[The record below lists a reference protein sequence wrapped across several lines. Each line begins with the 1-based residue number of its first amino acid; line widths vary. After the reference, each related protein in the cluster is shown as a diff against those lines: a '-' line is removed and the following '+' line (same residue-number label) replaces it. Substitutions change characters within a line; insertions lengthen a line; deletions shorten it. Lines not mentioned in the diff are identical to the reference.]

1 MKVVQKDGVEEVFD
15 WRRVYTSLKEETGCE
30 NEVAEEATR
39 YITNHLLSYKLPH
52 VTGPLI
58 RELACIALME
68 LGRDDLRR
76 KYTRVGM
83 PVFDATNLDAG
94 GGKGDNANLQCSPE
108 TVHKRKA
115 DRVSKEQYYLSLPE
129 HLAQAHLSGDIHIH
143 DLEYFGTRQF
153 CLDSDLRYFF
163 KYGFVGDGTGEH
175 TSIAGPAKRAEV
187 AILHAAKVLGASQTQ
202 CAGGQGFYNFLT
214 FLAPFFENRDYRDY
228 YQCMQMFCYEMT
240 QMLVAR
246 GGQAVFSSVQLS
258 PGVPKLWQNIPIVYK
273 GKVWDGKEAP
283 LRTYGEFEA
292 ENRLLFKAMMEV
304 MLEGDHTGKPFYFPK
319 PEINIAP
326 EFVEL
331 LDQEILGDIPSY
343 RELYM
348 LSFELASK
356 FGTPYFDNTMPKYR
370 QTGGV
375 ECFQCQKEGE
385 LIIVRRSGKIVFIQ
399 IETLLPDD
407 EILTPLGFSYHRGL
421 LSKQYSGNMVTIRL
435 IGGRSVTVTP
445 EHKILTS
452 NGLIEASR
460 LKVGDSV
467 KCSANLPECGT
478 RLKEILDVLEIP
490 EDKSLQFVYWCGVY
504 LAEGTIIHRPQYQ
517 GGWVQFSF
525 SAKEHNL
532 SNKIVGYTHELF
544 KLDPKVKEYA
554 SERRVLIYSKKL
566 CELLIDIVGL
576 PEKSSTGHIPEFVY
590 SLPKELKF
598 AFVQGY
604 FRGDGTLIR
613 VNNRPGGEK
622 KFFKLNIQTKS
633 KEIAH
638 GIQLICGS
646 LGVNVRIAYIST
658 RDMYNI
664 VITSKE
670 DIINFFNC
678 SPRESGIELQIKD
691 IFEEYY
697 DGNVYDPIEVN
708 GNIYTSYD
716 GVSISNCCAYSFK
729 ANEGTDCDFDDK
741 LHFRNGAHFSM
752 GAWQVMTLNLPR
764 IAANGDADTVDGRMS
779 AFLYKS
785 KKVLDLCV
793 DVFKEK
799 RSLMDANVKRG
810 SVPFLSQQRQ
820 DEKGNV
826 TPPLVD
832 FDKLVWT
839 VGICGLNE
847 VVKHITGS
855 WLHEDKQAQRIGLRI
870 CLELKK
876 YCEHLSKEHN
886 MPIVLSR
893 TPAETTAQRFAT
905 MDLLNWIDEG
915 NDPAEFVCQGDL
927 TRVIEEH
934 LYKKTRDLPI
944 YYTNGTH
951 ISPAAQIPITDRV
964 RIEQAFF
971 PVLDGGNICHI
982 WMGEAH
988 PSPGGLM
995 DLTLKACQNT
1005 NLGYFAFTRDMTT
1018 RTTIWRRYSP

>member
-1 MKVVQKDGVEEVFD
+1 VKVVQKDGVEEVFD

-326 EFVEL
+326 EFLAL
-331 LDQEILGDIPSY
+331 LDQKVADLPSY
-343 RELYM
+343 RDLYM
-348 LSFELASK
+348 LAFELASK
-356 FGTPYFDNTMPKYR
+356 FGTPYFDNTVPKYR
-370 QTGGV
+370 QTGGIQ
-375 ECFQCQKEGE
+375 CFQC
-385 LIIVRRSGKIVFIQ
+385 
-399 IETLLPDD
+399 
-407 EILTPLGFSYHRGL
+407 
-421 LSKQYSGNMVTIRL
+421 
-435 IGGRSVTVTP
+435 
-445 EHKILTS
+445 
-452 NGLIEASR
+452 
-460 LKVGDSV
+460 
-467 KCSANLPECGT
+467 
-478 RLKEILDVLEIP
+478 
-490 EDKSLQFVYWCGVY
+490 
-504 LAEGTIIHRPQYQ
+504 
-517 GGWVQFSF
+517 
-525 SAKEHNL
+525 
-532 SNKIVGYTHELF
+532 
-544 KLDPKVKEYA
+544 
-554 SERRVLIYSKKL
+554 
-566 CELLIDIVGL
+566 
-576 PEKSSTGHIPEFVY
+576 
-590 SLPKELKF
+590 
-598 AFVQGY
+598 
-604 FRGDGTLIR
+604 
-613 VNNRPGGEK
+613 
-622 KFFKLNIQTKS
+622 
-633 KEIAH
+633 
-638 GIQLICGS
+638 
-646 LGVNVRIAYIST
+646 
-658 RDMYNI
+658 
-664 VITSKE
+664 
-670 DIINFFNC
+670 
-678 SPRESGIELQIKD
+678 
-691 IFEEYY
+691 
-697 DGNVYDPIEVN
+697 
-708 GNIYTSYD
+708 
-716 GVSISNCCAYSFK
+716 CAYNFK
-729 ANEGTDCDFDDK
+729 SNADNDSDFDDK
-741 LHFRNGAHFSM
+741 LYFRNGAHFSM

-764 IAANGDADTVDGRMS
+764 IAAKVDADTVDGRMS

-826 TPPLVD
+826 APPLVD

-905 MDLLNWIDEG
+905 MDLLNWIEEG

-927 TRVIEEH
+927 SRVIEEQ

-951 ISPAAQIPITDRV
+951 VSPAAQIPITDRV

>member
-326 EFVEL
+326 EFLAL
-331 LDQEILGDIPSY
+331 LDQKVADLPSY
-343 RELYM
+343 RDLYM
-348 LSFELASK
+348 LAFELASK
-356 FGTPYFDNTMPKYR
+356 FGTPYFDNTVPKYR
-370 QTGGV
+370 QTGGL
-375 ECFQCQKEGE
+375 ECFQC
-385 LIIVRRSGKIVFIQ
+385 
-399 IETLLPDD
+399 
-407 EILTPLGFSYHRGL
+407 
-421 LSKQYSGNMVTIRL
+421 
-435 IGGRSVTVTP
+435 
-445 EHKILTS
+445 
-452 NGLIEASR
+452 
-460 LKVGDSV
+460 
-467 KCSANLPECGT
+467 
-478 RLKEILDVLEIP
+478 
-490 EDKSLQFVYWCGVY
+490 
-504 LAEGTIIHRPQYQ
+504 
-517 GGWVQFSF
+517 
-525 SAKEHNL
+525 
-532 SNKIVGYTHELF
+532 
-544 KLDPKVKEYA
+544 
-554 SERRVLIYSKKL
+554 
-566 CELLIDIVGL
+566 
-576 PEKSSTGHIPEFVY
+576 
-590 SLPKELKF
+590 
-598 AFVQGY
+598 
-604 FRGDGTLIR
+604 
-613 VNNRPGGEK
+613 
-622 KFFKLNIQTKS
+622 
-633 KEIAH
+633 
-638 GIQLICGS
+638 
-646 LGVNVRIAYIST
+646 
-658 RDMYNI
+658 
-664 VITSKE
+664 
-670 DIINFFNC
+670 
-678 SPRESGIELQIKD
+678 
-691 IFEEYY
+691 
-697 DGNVYDPIEVN
+697 
-708 GNIYTSYD
+708 
-716 GVSISNCCAYSFK
+716 CAYNFK
-729 ANEGTDCDFDDK
+729 SNADNDSDFDDK
-741 LHFRNGAHFSM
+741 LYFRNGAHFSM

-764 IAANGDADTVDGRMS
+764 IAAKVDADTVDGRMS

-826 TPPLVD
+826 APPLVD

-927 TRVIEEH
+927 SRVIEEQ

-951 ISPAAQIPITDRV
+951 VSPAAQIPITDRV

-988 PSPGGLM
+988 PSPSGLM

>member
-1 MKVVQKDGVEEVFD
+1 VKVVQKDGVEEVFD

-283 LRTYGEFEA
+283 LRTYREFEA

-326 EFVEL
+326 EFLAL
-331 LDQEILGDIPSY
+331 LDQKVADLPSY
-343 RELYM
+343 RDLYM

-356 FGTPYFDNTMPKYR
+356 FGTPYFDNTIQKYR
-370 QTGGV
+370 QTGGIQ
-375 ECFQCQKEGE
+375 CFQC
-385 LIIVRRSGKIVFIQ
+385 
-399 IETLLPDD
+399 
-407 EILTPLGFSYHRGL
+407 
-421 LSKQYSGNMVTIRL
+421 
-435 IGGRSVTVTP
+435 
-445 EHKILTS
+445 
-452 NGLIEASR
+452 
-460 LKVGDSV
+460 
-467 KCSANLPECGT
+467 
-478 RLKEILDVLEIP
+478 
-490 EDKSLQFVYWCGVY
+490 
-504 LAEGTIIHRPQYQ
+504 
-517 GGWVQFSF
+517 
-525 SAKEHNL
+525 
-532 SNKIVGYTHELF
+532 
-544 KLDPKVKEYA
+544 
-554 SERRVLIYSKKL
+554 
-566 CELLIDIVGL
+566 
-576 PEKSSTGHIPEFVY
+576 
-590 SLPKELKF
+590 
-598 AFVQGY
+598 
-604 FRGDGTLIR
+604 
-613 VNNRPGGEK
+613 
-622 KFFKLNIQTKS
+622 
-633 KEIAH
+633 
-638 GIQLICGS
+638 
-646 LGVNVRIAYIST
+646 
-658 RDMYNI
+658 
-664 VITSKE
+664 
-670 DIINFFNC
+670 
-678 SPRESGIELQIKD
+678 
-691 IFEEYY
+691 
-697 DGNVYDPIEVN
+697 
-708 GNIYTSYD
+708 
-716 GVSISNCCAYSFK
+716 CAYNFK
-729 ANEGTDCDFDDK
+729 SNADNDSYFDDK
-741 LHFRNGAHFSM
+741 LYFRNGAHFSM

-764 IAANGDADTVDGRMS
+764 IAAKVDADTVDGRMS
-779 AFLYKS
+779 AFLYTS

-826 TPPLVD
+826 APPLVD

-905 MDLLNWIDEG
+905 MDLLNWIEEG

-927 TRVIEEH
+927 SRVIEEQ

-951 ISPAAQIPITDRV
+951 VSPAAQIPITDRV

>member
-326 EFVEL
+326 EFLAL
-331 LDQEILGDIPSY
+331 LDQKVADLPSY
-343 RELYM
+343 RDLYM

-356 FGTPYFDNTMPKYR
+356 FGTPYFDNTIPKYR
-370 QTGGV
+370 QTGGIQ
-375 ECFQCQKEGE
+375 CFQC
-385 LIIVRRSGKIVFIQ
+385 
-399 IETLLPDD
+399 
-407 EILTPLGFSYHRGL
+407 
-421 LSKQYSGNMVTIRL
+421 
-435 IGGRSVTVTP
+435 
-445 EHKILTS
+445 
-452 NGLIEASR
+452 
-460 LKVGDSV
+460 
-467 KCSANLPECGT
+467 
-478 RLKEILDVLEIP
+478 
-490 EDKSLQFVYWCGVY
+490 
-504 LAEGTIIHRPQYQ
+504 
-517 GGWVQFSF
+517 
-525 SAKEHNL
+525 
-532 SNKIVGYTHELF
+532 
-544 KLDPKVKEYA
+544 
-554 SERRVLIYSKKL
+554 
-566 CELLIDIVGL
+566 
-576 PEKSSTGHIPEFVY
+576 
-590 SLPKELKF
+590 
-598 AFVQGY
+598 
-604 FRGDGTLIR
+604 
-613 VNNRPGGEK
+613 
-622 KFFKLNIQTKS
+622 
-633 KEIAH
+633 
-638 GIQLICGS
+638 
-646 LGVNVRIAYIST
+646 
-658 RDMYNI
+658 
-664 VITSKE
+664 
-670 DIINFFNC
+670 
-678 SPRESGIELQIKD
+678 
-691 IFEEYY
+691 
-697 DGNVYDPIEVN
+697 
-708 GNIYTSYD
+708 
-716 GVSISNCCAYSFK
+716 CAYNFK
-729 ANEGTDCDFDDK
+729 SNADNDSYFDDK
-741 LHFRNGAHFSM
+741 LYFRNGAHFSM

-764 IAANGDADTVDGRMS
+764 IAAKVDADTVDGRMS
-779 AFLYKS
+779 AFLYTS

-826 TPPLVD
+826 APPLVD

-905 MDLLNWIDEG
+905 MDLLNWIEEG

-927 TRVIEEH
+927 SRVIEEQ

-951 ISPAAQIPITDRV
+951 VSPAAQIPITDRV

>member
-326 EFVEL
+326 EFLAL
-331 LDQEILGDIPSY
+331 LDQKVADLPSY
-343 RELYM
+343 RDLYM
-348 LSFELASK
+348 LAFELASK
-356 FGTPYFDNTMPKYR
+356 FGTPYFDNTVPKYR
-370 QTGGV
+370 QTGGIQ
-375 ECFQCQKEGE
+375 CFQC
-385 LIIVRRSGKIVFIQ
+385 
-399 IETLLPDD
+399 
-407 EILTPLGFSYHRGL
+407 
-421 LSKQYSGNMVTIRL
+421 
-435 IGGRSVTVTP
+435 
-445 EHKILTS
+445 
-452 NGLIEASR
+452 
-460 LKVGDSV
+460 
-467 KCSANLPECGT
+467 
-478 RLKEILDVLEIP
+478 
-490 EDKSLQFVYWCGVY
+490 
-504 LAEGTIIHRPQYQ
+504 
-517 GGWVQFSF
+517 
-525 SAKEHNL
+525 
-532 SNKIVGYTHELF
+532 
-544 KLDPKVKEYA
+544 
-554 SERRVLIYSKKL
+554 
-566 CELLIDIVGL
+566 
-576 PEKSSTGHIPEFVY
+576 
-590 SLPKELKF
+590 
-598 AFVQGY
+598 
-604 FRGDGTLIR
+604 
-613 VNNRPGGEK
+613 
-622 KFFKLNIQTKS
+622 
-633 KEIAH
+633 
-638 GIQLICGS
+638 
-646 LGVNVRIAYIST
+646 
-658 RDMYNI
+658 
-664 VITSKE
+664 
-670 DIINFFNC
+670 
-678 SPRESGIELQIKD
+678 
-691 IFEEYY
+691 
-697 DGNVYDPIEVN
+697 
-708 GNIYTSYD
+708 
-716 GVSISNCCAYSFK
+716 CAYNFK
-729 ANEGTDCDFDDK
+729 SNADNDSDFDDK
-741 LHFRNGAHFSM
+741 LYFRNGAHFSM

-764 IAANGDADTVDGRMS
+764 IAAKVDADTVDGRMS

-826 TPPLVD
+826 APPLVD

-905 MDLLNWIDEG
+905 MDLLNWIEEG

-927 TRVIEEH
+927 SRVIEEQ

-951 ISPAAQIPITDRV
+951 VSPAAQIPITDRV

>member
-356 FGTPYFDNTMPKYR
+356 FGTPYFDNTIPKYR
-370 QTGGV
+370 QTGGIQ
-375 ECFQCQKEGE
+375 CFQC
-385 LIIVRRSGKIVFIQ
+385 
-399 IETLLPDD
+399 
-407 EILTPLGFSYHRGL
+407 
-421 LSKQYSGNMVTIRL
+421 
-435 IGGRSVTVTP
+435 
-445 EHKILTS
+445 
-452 NGLIEASR
+452 
-460 LKVGDSV
+460 
-467 KCSANLPECGT
+467 
-478 RLKEILDVLEIP
+478 
-490 EDKSLQFVYWCGVY
+490 
-504 LAEGTIIHRPQYQ
+504 
-517 GGWVQFSF
+517 
-525 SAKEHNL
+525 
-532 SNKIVGYTHELF
+532 
-544 KLDPKVKEYA
+544 
-554 SERRVLIYSKKL
+554 
-566 CELLIDIVGL
+566 
-576 PEKSSTGHIPEFVY
+576 
-590 SLPKELKF
+590 
-598 AFVQGY
+598 
-604 FRGDGTLIR
+604 
-613 VNNRPGGEK
+613 
-622 KFFKLNIQTKS
+622 
-633 KEIAH
+633 
-638 GIQLICGS
+638 
-646 LGVNVRIAYIST
+646 
-658 RDMYNI
+658 
-664 VITSKE
+664 
-670 DIINFFNC
+670 
-678 SPRESGIELQIKD
+678 
-691 IFEEYY
+691 
-697 DGNVYDPIEVN
+697 
-708 GNIYTSYD
+708 
-716 GVSISNCCAYSFK
+716 CAYNFK
-729 ANEGTDCDFDDK
+729 SNADNDSYFDDK
-741 LHFRNGAHFSM
+741 LYFRNGAHFSM

-764 IAANGDADTVDGRMS
+764 IAAKVDADTVDGRMS

-826 TPPLVD
+826 APPLVD

-905 MDLLNWIDEG
+905 MDLLNWIEEG

-927 TRVIEEH
+927 SRVIEEQ

-951 ISPAAQIPITDRV
+951 VSPAAQIPITDRV

>member
-326 EFVEL
+326 EFLAL
-331 LDQEILGDIPSY
+331 LDQKVADLPSY
-343 RELYM
+343 RDLYM

-356 FGTPYFDNTMPKYR
+356 FGTPYFDNTIPKYR
-370 QTGGV
+370 QTGGIQ
-375 ECFQCQKEGE
+375 CFQC
-385 LIIVRRSGKIVFIQ
+385 
-399 IETLLPDD
+399 
-407 EILTPLGFSYHRGL
+407 
-421 LSKQYSGNMVTIRL
+421 
-435 IGGRSVTVTP
+435 
-445 EHKILTS
+445 
-452 NGLIEASR
+452 
-460 LKVGDSV
+460 
-467 KCSANLPECGT
+467 
-478 RLKEILDVLEIP
+478 
-490 EDKSLQFVYWCGVY
+490 
-504 LAEGTIIHRPQYQ
+504 
-517 GGWVQFSF
+517 
-525 SAKEHNL
+525 
-532 SNKIVGYTHELF
+532 
-544 KLDPKVKEYA
+544 
-554 SERRVLIYSKKL
+554 
-566 CELLIDIVGL
+566 
-576 PEKSSTGHIPEFVY
+576 
-590 SLPKELKF
+590 
-598 AFVQGY
+598 
-604 FRGDGTLIR
+604 
-613 VNNRPGGEK
+613 
-622 KFFKLNIQTKS
+622 
-633 KEIAH
+633 
-638 GIQLICGS
+638 
-646 LGVNVRIAYIST
+646 
-658 RDMYNI
+658 
-664 VITSKE
+664 
-670 DIINFFNC
+670 
-678 SPRESGIELQIKD
+678 
-691 IFEEYY
+691 
-697 DGNVYDPIEVN
+697 
-708 GNIYTSYD
+708 
-716 GVSISNCCAYSFK
+716 CAYNFK
-729 ANEGTDCDFDDK
+729 SNADNDSYFDDK
-741 LHFRNGAHFSM
+741 LYFRNGAHFSM

-764 IAANGDADTVDGRMS
+764 IAAKGDADTVDGRMS

-826 TPPLVD
+826 APPLVD

-905 MDLLNWIDEG
+905 MDLLNWIEEG

-927 TRVIEEH
+927 SRVIEEQ

-951 ISPAAQIPITDRV
+951 VSPAAQIPITDRV

>member
-1 MKVVQKDGVEEVFD
+1 VKVVQKDGVEEVFD

-326 EFVEL
+326 EFLAL
-331 LDQEILGDIPSY
+331 LDQKVADLPSY
-343 RELYM
+343 RDLYM
-348 LSFELASK
+348 LAFELASK
-356 FGTPYFDNTMPKYR
+356 FGTPYFDNTVPKYR
-370 QTGGV
+370 QTGGIQ
-375 ECFQCQKEGE
+375 CFQC
-385 LIIVRRSGKIVFIQ
+385 
-399 IETLLPDD
+399 
-407 EILTPLGFSYHRGL
+407 
-421 LSKQYSGNMVTIRL
+421 
-435 IGGRSVTVTP
+435 
-445 EHKILTS
+445 
-452 NGLIEASR
+452 
-460 LKVGDSV
+460 
-467 KCSANLPECGT
+467 
-478 RLKEILDVLEIP
+478 
-490 EDKSLQFVYWCGVY
+490 
-504 LAEGTIIHRPQYQ
+504 
-517 GGWVQFSF
+517 
-525 SAKEHNL
+525 
-532 SNKIVGYTHELF
+532 
-544 KLDPKVKEYA
+544 
-554 SERRVLIYSKKL
+554 
-566 CELLIDIVGL
+566 
-576 PEKSSTGHIPEFVY
+576 
-590 SLPKELKF
+590 
-598 AFVQGY
+598 
-604 FRGDGTLIR
+604 
-613 VNNRPGGEK
+613 
-622 KFFKLNIQTKS
+622 
-633 KEIAH
+633 
-638 GIQLICGS
+638 
-646 LGVNVRIAYIST
+646 
-658 RDMYNI
+658 
-664 VITSKE
+664 
-670 DIINFFNC
+670 
-678 SPRESGIELQIKD
+678 
-691 IFEEYY
+691 
-697 DGNVYDPIEVN
+697 
-708 GNIYTSYD
+708 
-716 GVSISNCCAYSFK
+716 CAYNFK
-729 ANEGTDCDFDDK
+729 SNADNDSDFDDK
-741 LHFRNGAHFSM
+741 LYFRNGAHFSM

-764 IAANGDADTVDGRMS
+764 IAAKGDADTVDGRMS

-826 TPPLVD
+826 APPLVD

-905 MDLLNWIDEG
+905 MDLLNWIEEG

-927 TRVIEEH
+927 SRVIEEQ

-951 ISPAAQIPITDRV
+951 VSPAAQIPITDRV

>member
-326 EFVEL
+326 EFLAL
-331 LDQEILGDIPSY
+331 LDQKVADLPSY
-343 RELYM
+343 RDLYM
-348 LSFELASK
+348 LAFELASK
-356 FGTPYFDNTMPKYR
+356 FGTPYFDNTIPKYR
-370 QTGGV
+370 QTGGL
-375 ECFQCQKEGE
+375 ECFQC
-385 LIIVRRSGKIVFIQ
+385 
-399 IETLLPDD
+399 
-407 EILTPLGFSYHRGL
+407 
-421 LSKQYSGNMVTIRL
+421 
-435 IGGRSVTVTP
+435 
-445 EHKILTS
+445 
-452 NGLIEASR
+452 
-460 LKVGDSV
+460 
-467 KCSANLPECGT
+467 
-478 RLKEILDVLEIP
+478 
-490 EDKSLQFVYWCGVY
+490 
-504 LAEGTIIHRPQYQ
+504 
-517 GGWVQFSF
+517 
-525 SAKEHNL
+525 
-532 SNKIVGYTHELF
+532 
-544 KLDPKVKEYA
+544 
-554 SERRVLIYSKKL
+554 
-566 CELLIDIVGL
+566 
-576 PEKSSTGHIPEFVY
+576 
-590 SLPKELKF
+590 
-598 AFVQGY
+598 
-604 FRGDGTLIR
+604 
-613 VNNRPGGEK
+613 
-622 KFFKLNIQTKS
+622 
-633 KEIAH
+633 
-638 GIQLICGS
+638 
-646 LGVNVRIAYIST
+646 
-658 RDMYNI
+658 
-664 VITSKE
+664 
-670 DIINFFNC
+670 
-678 SPRESGIELQIKD
+678 
-691 IFEEYY
+691 
-697 DGNVYDPIEVN
+697 
-708 GNIYTSYD
+708 
-716 GVSISNCCAYSFK
+716 CAYNFK
-729 ANEGTDCDFDDK
+729 SNADNDSDFDDK
-741 LHFRNGAHFSM
+741 LYFRNGAHFSM

-764 IAANGDADTVDGRMS
+764 IAAKVDADTVDGRMS

-826 TPPLVD
+826 APPLVD

-876 YCEHLSKEHN
+876 YCEHLSEKHG

-905 MDLLNWIDEG
+905 MDLLNWIEEG

-927 TRVIEEH
+927 SRVIEEQ

-951 ISPAAQIPITDRV
+951 VSPAAQIPITDRV

-988 PSPGGLM
+988 PSPSGLM

>member
-326 EFVEL
+326 EFLAL
-331 LDQEILGDIPSY
+331 LDQKVADLPSY
-343 RELYM
+343 RDLYM

-356 FGTPYFDNTMPKYR
+356 FGTPYFDNTIPKYR
-370 QTGGV
+370 QTGGIQ
-375 ECFQCQKEGE
+375 CFQC
-385 LIIVRRSGKIVFIQ
+385 
-399 IETLLPDD
+399 
-407 EILTPLGFSYHRGL
+407 
-421 LSKQYSGNMVTIRL
+421 
-435 IGGRSVTVTP
+435 
-445 EHKILTS
+445 
-452 NGLIEASR
+452 
-460 LKVGDSV
+460 
-467 KCSANLPECGT
+467 
-478 RLKEILDVLEIP
+478 
-490 EDKSLQFVYWCGVY
+490 
-504 LAEGTIIHRPQYQ
+504 
-517 GGWVQFSF
+517 
-525 SAKEHNL
+525 
-532 SNKIVGYTHELF
+532 
-544 KLDPKVKEYA
+544 
-554 SERRVLIYSKKL
+554 
-566 CELLIDIVGL
+566 
-576 PEKSSTGHIPEFVY
+576 
-590 SLPKELKF
+590 
-598 AFVQGY
+598 
-604 FRGDGTLIR
+604 
-613 VNNRPGGEK
+613 
-622 KFFKLNIQTKS
+622 
-633 KEIAH
+633 
-638 GIQLICGS
+638 
-646 LGVNVRIAYIST
+646 
-658 RDMYNI
+658 
-664 VITSKE
+664 
-670 DIINFFNC
+670 
-678 SPRESGIELQIKD
+678 
-691 IFEEYY
+691 
-697 DGNVYDPIEVN
+697 
-708 GNIYTSYD
+708 
-716 GVSISNCCAYSFK
+716 CAYNFK
-729 ANEGTDCDFDDK
+729 SNADNDSYFDDK
-741 LHFRNGAHFSM
+741 LYFRNGAHFSM

-764 IAANGDADTVDGRMS
+764 IAAKVDADTVDGRMS

-826 TPPLVD
+826 APPLVD

-905 MDLLNWIDEG
+905 MDLLNWIEEG

-927 TRVIEEH
+927 SRVIEEQ

-951 ISPAAQIPITDRV
+951 VSPAAQIPITDRV

>member
-1 MKVVQKDGVEEVFD
+1 VKVVQKDGVEEVFD

-356 FGTPYFDNTMPKYR
+356 FGTPYFDNTIPKYR
-370 QTGGV
+370 QTGGIQ
-375 ECFQCQKEGE
+375 CFQC
-385 LIIVRRSGKIVFIQ
+385 
-399 IETLLPDD
+399 
-407 EILTPLGFSYHRGL
+407 
-421 LSKQYSGNMVTIRL
+421 
-435 IGGRSVTVTP
+435 
-445 EHKILTS
+445 
-452 NGLIEASR
+452 
-460 LKVGDSV
+460 
-467 KCSANLPECGT
+467 
-478 RLKEILDVLEIP
+478 
-490 EDKSLQFVYWCGVY
+490 
-504 LAEGTIIHRPQYQ
+504 
-517 GGWVQFSF
+517 
-525 SAKEHNL
+525 
-532 SNKIVGYTHELF
+532 
-544 KLDPKVKEYA
+544 
-554 SERRVLIYSKKL
+554 
-566 CELLIDIVGL
+566 
-576 PEKSSTGHIPEFVY
+576 
-590 SLPKELKF
+590 
-598 AFVQGY
+598 
-604 FRGDGTLIR
+604 
-613 VNNRPGGEK
+613 
-622 KFFKLNIQTKS
+622 
-633 KEIAH
+633 
-638 GIQLICGS
+638 
-646 LGVNVRIAYIST
+646 
-658 RDMYNI
+658 
-664 VITSKE
+664 
-670 DIINFFNC
+670 
-678 SPRESGIELQIKD
+678 
-691 IFEEYY
+691 
-697 DGNVYDPIEVN
+697 
-708 GNIYTSYD
+708 
-716 GVSISNCCAYSFK
+716 CAYNFK
-729 ANEGTDCDFDDK
+729 SNADNDSYFDDK
-741 LHFRNGAHFSM
+741 LYFRNGAHFSM

-764 IAANGDADTVDGRMS
+764 IAAKVDADTVDGRMS

-826 TPPLVD
+826 APPLVD

-876 YCEHLSKEHN
+876 YCEHLSEKHG

-905 MDLLNWIDEG
+905 MDLLNWIEEG

-927 TRVIEEH
+927 SRVIEEQ

-951 ISPAAQIPITDRV
+951 VSPAAQIPITDRV

>member
-356 FGTPYFDNTMPKYR
+356 FGTPYFDNTIPKYR
-370 QTGGV
+370 QTGGIQ
-375 ECFQCQKEGE
+375 CFQC
-385 LIIVRRSGKIVFIQ
+385 
-399 IETLLPDD
+399 
-407 EILTPLGFSYHRGL
+407 
-421 LSKQYSGNMVTIRL
+421 
-435 IGGRSVTVTP
+435 
-445 EHKILTS
+445 
-452 NGLIEASR
+452 
-460 LKVGDSV
+460 
-467 KCSANLPECGT
+467 
-478 RLKEILDVLEIP
+478 
-490 EDKSLQFVYWCGVY
+490 
-504 LAEGTIIHRPQYQ
+504 
-517 GGWVQFSF
+517 
-525 SAKEHNL
+525 
-532 SNKIVGYTHELF
+532 
-544 KLDPKVKEYA
+544 
-554 SERRVLIYSKKL
+554 
-566 CELLIDIVGL
+566 
-576 PEKSSTGHIPEFVY
+576 
-590 SLPKELKF
+590 
-598 AFVQGY
+598 
-604 FRGDGTLIR
+604 
-613 VNNRPGGEK
+613 
-622 KFFKLNIQTKS
+622 
-633 KEIAH
+633 
-638 GIQLICGS
+638 
-646 LGVNVRIAYIST
+646 
-658 RDMYNI
+658 
-664 VITSKE
+664 
-670 DIINFFNC
+670 
-678 SPRESGIELQIKD
+678 
-691 IFEEYY
+691 
-697 DGNVYDPIEVN
+697 
-708 GNIYTSYD
+708 
-716 GVSISNCCAYSFK
+716 CAYNFK
-729 ANEGTDCDFDDK
+729 SNADNDSDFDDK
-741 LHFRNGAHFSM
+741 LYFRNGAHFSM

-764 IAANGDADTVDGRMS
+764 IAAKGDADTVDGRMS

-826 TPPLVD
+826 APPLVD

-893 TPAETTAQRFAT
+893 TPAETTAQRFAA

-927 TRVIEEH
+927 SRVIEEQ

-951 ISPAAQIPITDRV
+951 ISPAAQIPITDRI

-982 WMGEAH
+982 WMGEGH

-995 DLTLKACQNT
+995 DLTLKVCQNT

>member
-356 FGTPYFDNTMPKYR
+356 FGTPYFDNTIPKYR
-370 QTGGV
+370 QTGGIQ
-375 ECFQCQKEGE
+375 CFQC
-385 LIIVRRSGKIVFIQ
+385 
-399 IETLLPDD
+399 
-407 EILTPLGFSYHRGL
+407 
-421 LSKQYSGNMVTIRL
+421 
-435 IGGRSVTVTP
+435 
-445 EHKILTS
+445 
-452 NGLIEASR
+452 
-460 LKVGDSV
+460 
-467 KCSANLPECGT
+467 
-478 RLKEILDVLEIP
+478 
-490 EDKSLQFVYWCGVY
+490 
-504 LAEGTIIHRPQYQ
+504 
-517 GGWVQFSF
+517 
-525 SAKEHNL
+525 
-532 SNKIVGYTHELF
+532 
-544 KLDPKVKEYA
+544 
-554 SERRVLIYSKKL
+554 
-566 CELLIDIVGL
+566 
-576 PEKSSTGHIPEFVY
+576 
-590 SLPKELKF
+590 
-598 AFVQGY
+598 
-604 FRGDGTLIR
+604 
-613 VNNRPGGEK
+613 
-622 KFFKLNIQTKS
+622 
-633 KEIAH
+633 
-638 GIQLICGS
+638 
-646 LGVNVRIAYIST
+646 
-658 RDMYNI
+658 
-664 VITSKE
+664 
-670 DIINFFNC
+670 
-678 SPRESGIELQIKD
+678 
-691 IFEEYY
+691 
-697 DGNVYDPIEVN
+697 
-708 GNIYTSYD
+708 
-716 GVSISNCCAYSFK
+716 CAYNFK
-729 ANEGTDCDFDDK
+729 SNADNDSDFDDK
-741 LHFRNGAHFSM
+741 LYFRNGAHFSM

-764 IAANGDADTVDGRMS
+764 IAAKGDADTVDGRMS

-826 TPPLVD
+826 APPLVD

-893 TPAETTAQRFAT
+893 TPAETTAQRFAA

-927 TRVIEEH
+927 TRVIEER

>member
-1 MKVVQKDGVEEVFD
+1 VKVVQKDGVEEVFD

-283 LRTYGEFEA
+283 LRTYREFEA

-326 EFVEL
+326 EFLAL
-331 LDQEILGDIPSY
+331 LDQKVADLPSY
-343 RELYM
+343 RDLYM

-356 FGTPYFDNTMPKYR
+356 FGTPYFDNTIPKYR
-370 QTGGV
+370 QTGGIQ
-375 ECFQCQKEGE
+375 CFQC
-385 LIIVRRSGKIVFIQ
+385 
-399 IETLLPDD
+399 
-407 EILTPLGFSYHRGL
+407 
-421 LSKQYSGNMVTIRL
+421 
-435 IGGRSVTVTP
+435 
-445 EHKILTS
+445 
-452 NGLIEASR
+452 
-460 LKVGDSV
+460 
-467 KCSANLPECGT
+467 
-478 RLKEILDVLEIP
+478 
-490 EDKSLQFVYWCGVY
+490 
-504 LAEGTIIHRPQYQ
+504 
-517 GGWVQFSF
+517 
-525 SAKEHNL
+525 
-532 SNKIVGYTHELF
+532 
-544 KLDPKVKEYA
+544 
-554 SERRVLIYSKKL
+554 
-566 CELLIDIVGL
+566 
-576 PEKSSTGHIPEFVY
+576 
-590 SLPKELKF
+590 
-598 AFVQGY
+598 
-604 FRGDGTLIR
+604 
-613 VNNRPGGEK
+613 
-622 KFFKLNIQTKS
+622 
-633 KEIAH
+633 
-638 GIQLICGS
+638 
-646 LGVNVRIAYIST
+646 
-658 RDMYNI
+658 
-664 VITSKE
+664 
-670 DIINFFNC
+670 
-678 SPRESGIELQIKD
+678 
-691 IFEEYY
+691 
-697 DGNVYDPIEVN
+697 
-708 GNIYTSYD
+708 
-716 GVSISNCCAYSFK
+716 CAYNFK
-729 ANEGTDCDFDDK
+729 SNADNDSYFDDK
-741 LHFRNGAHFSM
+741 LYFRNGAHFSM

-764 IAANGDADTVDGRMS
+764 IAAKVDADTVDGRMS
-779 AFLYKS
+779 AFLYTS

-826 TPPLVD
+826 APPLVD

-905 MDLLNWIDEG
+905 MDLLNWIEEG

-927 TRVIEEH
+927 SRVIEEQ

-951 ISPAAQIPITDRV
+951 VSPAAQIPITDRV

>member
-1 MKVVQKDGVEEVFD
+1 
-15 WRRVYTSLKEETGCE
+15 
-30 NEVAEEATR
+30 
-39 YITNHLLSYKLPH
+39 
-52 VTGPLI
+52 
-58 RELACIALME
+58 
-68 LGRDDLRR
+68 
-76 KYTRVGM
+76 
-83 PVFDATNLDAG
+83 
-94 GGKGDNANLQCSPE
+94 
-108 TVHKRKA
+108 
-115 DRVSKEQYYLSLPE
+115 
-129 HLAQAHLSGDIHIH
+129 
-143 DLEYFGTRQF
+143 
-153 CLDSDLRYFF
+153 
-163 KYGFVGDGTGEH
+163 
-175 TSIAGPAKRAEV
+175 
-187 AILHAAKVLGASQTQ
+187 
-202 CAGGQGFYNFLT
+202 
-214 FLAPFFENRDYRDY
+214 
-228 YQCMQMFCYEMT
+228 MT

-258 PGVPKLWQNIPIVYK
+258 PGVPKLWQNIPVVYK
-273 GKVWDGKEAP
+273 GKVWDGKEAQ

-356 FGTPYFDNTMPKYR
+356 FGTPYFDNTIPKYR

-375 ECFQCQKEGE
+375 ECFQCSIAPETLIQSFSDGVLKLVQIKDFDGYVNTPDGISDYSSISIHEVDEE
-385 LIIVRRSGKIVFIQ
+385 LYEIVLSGGRKIVTTHDHKMPVYERGKVLVSDLRIGDKLRVCC
-399 IETLLPDD
+399 ELPTSGSLTLFKEFGD
-407 EILTPLGFSYHRGL
+407 EISLAYLFGL
-421 LSKQYSGNMVTIRL
+421 Y
-435 IGGRSVTVTP
+435 
-445 EHKILTS
+445 
-452 NGLIEASR
+452 A
-460 LKVGDSV
+460 
-467 KCSANLPECGT
+467 
-478 RLKEILDVLEIP
+478 
-490 EDKSLQFVYWCGVY
+490 
-504 LAEGTIIHRPQYQ
+504 AEGTTANNGSNRHIHFCFGALETDLVEKCKQL
-517 GGWVQFSF
+517 VQRCFNYSPKWNYVN
-525 SAKEHNL
+525 SKKGIQVSIH
-532 SNKIVGYTHELF
+532 SNEIYDWFESIGIGMKGRSMCLPPELF
-544 KLDPKVKEYA
+544 TARKEVKMA
-554 SERRVLIYSKKL
+554 F
-566 CELLIDIVGL
+566 LL
-576 PEKSSTGHIPEFVY
+576 
-590 SLPKELKF
+590 
-598 AFVQGY
+598 GY
-604 FRGDGTLIR
+604 YRGDGTFRKNGVASSQRRLEINTISKELAEG
-613 VNNRPGGEK
+613 VLLVAGSLGFNFKYGVYKGNVQDKHVLTLNKYESIK
-622 KFFKLNIQTKS
+622 KFF
-633 KEIAH
+633 A
-638 GIQLICGS
+638 GIVSEHL
-646 LGVNVRIAYIST
+646 
-658 RDMYNI
+658 
-664 VITSKE
+664 
-670 DIINFFNC
+670 DIWVPIRKINLMDY
-678 SPRESGIELQIKD
+678 SGP
-691 IFEEYY
+691 
-697 DGNVYDPIEVN
+697 VYDIVAVEKGEVFIT
-708 GNIYTSYD
+708 GQGI
-716 GVSISNCCAYSFK
+716 VSSNCAYNFK
-729 ANEGTDCDFDDK
+729 SNADNDSDFDDK
-741 LHFRNGAHFSM
+741 LYFRNGAHFSM

-764 IAANGDADTVDGRMS
+764 IAAKGDADTVDGRMS

-826 TPPLVD
+826 APPLVD

-893 TPAETTAQRFAT
+893 TPAETTAQRFAA

-915 NDPAEFVCQGDL
+915 NDPAEFVCQGNL
-927 TRVIEEH
+927 TRVIEER

>member
-283 LRTYGEFEA
+283 LRTYREFEA

-326 EFVEL
+326 EFLAL
-331 LDQEILGDIPSY
+331 LDQKVADLPSY
-343 RELYM
+343 RDLYM

-356 FGTPYFDNTMPKYR
+356 FGTPYFDNTIPKYR
-370 QTGGV
+370 QTGGIQ
-375 ECFQCQKEGE
+375 CFQC
-385 LIIVRRSGKIVFIQ
+385 
-399 IETLLPDD
+399 
-407 EILTPLGFSYHRGL
+407 
-421 LSKQYSGNMVTIRL
+421 
-435 IGGRSVTVTP
+435 
-445 EHKILTS
+445 
-452 NGLIEASR
+452 
-460 LKVGDSV
+460 
-467 KCSANLPECGT
+467 
-478 RLKEILDVLEIP
+478 
-490 EDKSLQFVYWCGVY
+490 
-504 LAEGTIIHRPQYQ
+504 
-517 GGWVQFSF
+517 
-525 SAKEHNL
+525 
-532 SNKIVGYTHELF
+532 
-544 KLDPKVKEYA
+544 
-554 SERRVLIYSKKL
+554 
-566 CELLIDIVGL
+566 
-576 PEKSSTGHIPEFVY
+576 
-590 SLPKELKF
+590 
-598 AFVQGY
+598 
-604 FRGDGTLIR
+604 
-613 VNNRPGGEK
+613 
-622 KFFKLNIQTKS
+622 
-633 KEIAH
+633 
-638 GIQLICGS
+638 
-646 LGVNVRIAYIST
+646 
-658 RDMYNI
+658 
-664 VITSKE
+664 
-670 DIINFFNC
+670 
-678 SPRESGIELQIKD
+678 
-691 IFEEYY
+691 
-697 DGNVYDPIEVN
+697 
-708 GNIYTSYD
+708 
-716 GVSISNCCAYSFK
+716 CAYNFK
-729 ANEGTDCDFDDK
+729 SNADNDSYFDDK
-741 LHFRNGAHFSM
+741 LYFRNGAHFSM

-764 IAANGDADTVDGRMS
+764 IAAKVDADTVDGRMS

-826 TPPLVD
+826 APPLVD

-905 MDLLNWIDEG
+905 MDLLNWIEEG

-927 TRVIEEH
+927 SRVIEEQ

-951 ISPAAQIPITDRV
+951 VSPAAQIPITDRV

>member
-115 DRVSKEQYYLSLPE
+115 DRVSKEQYYLSLPD

-258 PGVPKLWQNIPIVYK
+258 PGVPKLWQNIPVVYK

-356 FGTPYFDNTMPKYR
+356 FGTPYFDNTIPKYR
-370 QTGGV
+370 QTGGIQ
-375 ECFQCQKEGE
+375 CFQC
-385 LIIVRRSGKIVFIQ
+385 
-399 IETLLPDD
+399 
-407 EILTPLGFSYHRGL
+407 
-421 LSKQYSGNMVTIRL
+421 
-435 IGGRSVTVTP
+435 
-445 EHKILTS
+445 
-452 NGLIEASR
+452 
-460 LKVGDSV
+460 
-467 KCSANLPECGT
+467 
-478 RLKEILDVLEIP
+478 
-490 EDKSLQFVYWCGVY
+490 
-504 LAEGTIIHRPQYQ
+504 
-517 GGWVQFSF
+517 
-525 SAKEHNL
+525 
-532 SNKIVGYTHELF
+532 
-544 KLDPKVKEYA
+544 
-554 SERRVLIYSKKL
+554 
-566 CELLIDIVGL
+566 
-576 PEKSSTGHIPEFVY
+576 
-590 SLPKELKF
+590 
-598 AFVQGY
+598 
-604 FRGDGTLIR
+604 
-613 VNNRPGGEK
+613 
-622 KFFKLNIQTKS
+622 
-633 KEIAH
+633 
-638 GIQLICGS
+638 
-646 LGVNVRIAYIST
+646 
-658 RDMYNI
+658 
-664 VITSKE
+664 
-670 DIINFFNC
+670 
-678 SPRESGIELQIKD
+678 
-691 IFEEYY
+691 
-697 DGNVYDPIEVN
+697 
-708 GNIYTSYD
+708 
-716 GVSISNCCAYSFK
+716 CAYNFK
-729 ANEGTDCDFDDK
+729 SNADNDSDFDDK

-764 IAANGDADTVDGRMS
+764 IAAKVDADTVDGRMS

-826 TPPLVD
+826 APPLVD

-893 TPAETTAQRFAT
+893 TPAETTAQRFAA

-927 TRVIEEH
+927 SRVIEEQ

-951 ISPAAQIPITDRV
+951 VSPAAQIPITDRV